1 MGTIKTIKEVENALP
16 KTKEINYVRALD
28 AQGNPILISKTD
40 LAEVV
45 GGLTHS
51 IGDSFYTC
59 SIIGKEGD
67 FDSPIKVAEEIMSVL
82 PMKRISFMCIHLRNG
97 IRVVRG
103 LIYEKHDYGIFFIE
117 NYNGSS
123 IKVSLNESKLN
134 VVQ

>member
-1 MGTIKTIKEVENALP
+1 MGKITLSEALKKATVENNLQ
-16 KTKEINYVRALD
+16 NYLGLNADGAIGKMTPER
-28 AQGNPILISKTD
+28 
-40 LAEVV
+40 LASVV